1 MGKLLGYVDYK
12 DTETLKKL
20 LEENGYE
27 TEYYNFKEFWLEAEF
42 RQFETGSEQV
52 EIIAYNTDYV
62 LVNMEE
68 FIKEKEAELESEE

>member
-27 TEYYNFKEFWLEAEF
+27 TEYYNFKEFWLEAELG
-42 RQFETGSEQV
+42 QFETGLEQV
-52 EIIAYNTDYV
+52 EIRAYGTDYV
-62 LVNMEE
+62 LVNMAE
-68 FIKEKEAELESEE
+68 FIKEKEAELENEE

>member
-27 TEYYNFKEFWLEAEF
+27 TKYYNFKEFWLEAEF

-52 EIIAYNTDYV
+52 ELTAYGTDYV
-62 LVNMEE
+62 LVNMAK
-68 FIKEKEAELESEE
+68 FIKEKEAENEE

>member
-27 TEYYNFKEFWLEAEF
+27 TEYYNFREFWLEAEF
-42 RQFETGSEQV
+42 RQLETGLEQV
-52 EIIAYNTDYV
+52 EIKAYSTDYI
-62 LVNMEE
+62 LVNMKE
-68 FIKEKEAELESEE
+68 FY